1 MQRKVSIKPA
11 LLLSPPPSS
20 STRSDSTLLNSN
32 VSWFPSS
39 HRALLVHLKEFDSLS
54 FEDLSRIWYPM
65 ACYFVSRYGVH
76 SYGSSLGHHY
86 IRISIQWFIT
96 CIPWNHHFSSMVR
109 TEKQYIL
116 WMTKN
121 CCSWMSDNWTLIDAP
136 WSHRHTR
143 FHVLFVASPFPQG
156 ILQCIRF
163 VGINHLSL

>member
-1 MQRKVSIKPA
+1 MKAQYSEIGEGSIIVLFFLKI
-11 LLLSPPPSS
+11 
-20 STRSDSTLLNSN
+20 SN
-32 VSWFPSS
+32 
-39 HRALLVHLKEFDSLS
+39 LTLS
-54 FEDLSRIWYPM
+54 FGDSSRIWYPM

-86 IRISIQWFIT
+86 IRISIQWFITCIPILFFFDPIT

-136 WSHRHTR
+136 WSHRHTW
-143 FHVLFVASPFPQG
+143 FHVLFIASPFPQG